1 VALGLPLIDVMDL
14 EDVAAECQ
22 KRQRWEF
29 LVTVAPPPVKGGTG
43 FPINPIA
50 TF

>member
-1 VALGLPLIDVMDL
+1 MDL
-14 EDVAAECQ
+14 DAVAEACAQ
-22 KRQRWEF
+22 RHRWEF
-29 LVTVAPPPVKGGTG
+29 LMTVAPVPVLGGTG

>member
-1 VALGLPLIDVMDL
+1 MPTLIMPKEAAVRKSCAALTACLAVL
-14 EDVAAECQ
+14 
-22 KRQRWEF
+22 
-29 LVTVAPPPVKGGTG
+29 GGTG